1 MLAGRLFSN
10 VCSKGTILFPFYLAY
25 HHFLQQASRIY
36 SQLHHIEEFP
46 SITEAR
52 SHCFISS
59 LICARGF
66 VVKTRFSN
74 HNLIKCSLIFW
85 AKKLQDSATM
95 NLQLIIGLAVHDAR
109 NPLSSF
115 THLQHTADLPGV
127 TCTSFTSHVY
137 V

>member
-10 VCSKGTILFPFYLAY
+10 VYSKGTILFPFYLAY
-25 HHFLQQASRIY
+25 QHFLLQAFPIH

-59 LICARGF
+59 LICERGF

-74 HNLIKCSLIFW
+74 HNLIQCILILW
-85 AKKLQDSATM
+85 AKKL
-95 NLQLIIGLAVHDAR
+95 LGLAVDDAR

-115 THLQHTADLPGV
+115 THLQQTADLPGV
-127 TCTSFTSHVY
+127 TCTSFISHVC
-137 V
+137 VRRQ